1 MTKNVAELHIV
12 CASVKDVVGVT
23 LQFLMLTDGVSLQ

>member
-1 MTKNVAELHIV
+1 MLNDKNVAELHIV

-23 LQFLMLTDGVSLQ
+23 LQFLM